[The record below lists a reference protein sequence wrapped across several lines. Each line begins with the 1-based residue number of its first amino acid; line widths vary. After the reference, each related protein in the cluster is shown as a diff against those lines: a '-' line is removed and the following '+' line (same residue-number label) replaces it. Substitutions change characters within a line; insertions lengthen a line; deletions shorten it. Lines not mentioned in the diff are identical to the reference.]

1 MQEYSRREGNAQIN
15 LPFAEMNQERM
26 LGGKTPYLED
36 KSMLRSFFCLLL
48 LATAF
53 SSLSSCY
60 HMPTDEDYSLVPS
73 TNNPQVTRQ
82 RQDSLTPKVSY

>member
-1 MQEYSRREGNAQIN
+1 
-15 LPFAEMNQERM
+15 
-26 LGGKTPYLED
+26 
-36 KSMLRSFFCLLL
+36 MLRNFLGLLL

-53 SSLSSCY
+53 SSLTGCY

-73 TNNPQVTRQ
+73 TNNPQATRQ